1 MTLVINK
8 YIILCGANV
17 WQSKT
22 AKDIEI
28 FTLYTKFKKLRNEN
42 LKLVK
47 KIFNKVMG
55 DNTSRLN
62 KNKSKR
68 KKFKKNKKINNTK
81 VKGKWAKTNTRQ
93 NKGGHRTKQANG
105 NTYHWFKYNAA

>member
-62 KNKSKR
+62 KSKE
-68 KKFKKNKKINNTK
+68 KQFKHNSKINNTK
-81 VKGKWAKTNTRQ
+81 GKRKWVKNNTHP
-93 NKGGHRTKQANG
+93 K
-105 NTYHWFKYNAA
+105 